1 MFWYKTAQGAQ
12 LFFFFFL
19 KVYDTRHSL
28 DTEHHTGLGEYFC
41 SRWWSTQI
49 LKYQC
54 FSCTAS
60 RVSNS
65 KPKVWYLLTAN
76 GNMVSNSS
84 CTSRFILDAL
94 FLASLSASGSRLAD
108 RTHHVVECQNERN
121 GHPEMTTSHFTSDS
135 VFKCAS
141 EFTGFS
147 GTPSWPDQSELSDL
161 YQNKRRSCAA
171 FSHTASGILNRPRY
185 LLTWDAGYSRFFTSS
200 VVGRTA
206 AAITDLISS
215 SVTATLAKVSLRYG
229 DLFVFTWH
237 KKAVEMDSQVYSFN
251 LPAKSTQF
259 NISFDASSVKHVI
272 VLSVVGWWNVN
283 NKTW

>member
-1 MFWYKTAQGAQ
+1 MLVDRFSCRTATRMDLKPRIARAEFDTTIAFTQVVCYQGALGGSLVPTFPLFCTALPLNLPISPYSGICPPLLPPPPPITDVLLTANANFVIPLLLDFLLVHFIKHLFSVKLIYAALIVTLILSTRVLIQ
-12 LFFFFFL
+12 NCTRCTAFFFFFF

-147 GTPSWPDQSELSDL
+147 GTPS
-161 YQNKRRSCAA
+161 
-171 FSHTASGILNRPRY
+171 
-185 LLTWDAGYSRFFTSS
+185 
-200 VVGRTA
+200 
-206 AAITDLISS
+206 
-215 SVTATLAKVSLRYG
+215 
-229 DLFVFTWH
+229 
-237 KKAVEMDSQVYSFN
+237 
-251 LPAKSTQF
+251 
-259 NISFDASSVKHVI
+259 
-272 VLSVVGWWNVN
+272 
-283 NKTW
+283 